1 MNINGNNVD
10 LQTLYKEYKNDHREA
25 NLQAE
30 KPKREYK
37 NGKQGLKNPVKNISR
52 FKLIVY
58 WKNRP
63 NNAVWIPGFDLNK
76 GKNEEYYID
85 EHTSYKKLVYYIT
98 HTNYDKFNTA
108 YIMMNIKDNPNFL
121 EANYNHCVYMNVK
134 NVEKQRYKG
143 EKINILHWKANPKDL
158 KRGEIVDRNKFIN
171 INNCNKIENS
181 YKTSGRSI

>member
-1 MNINGNNVD
+1 MNINGNKID
-10 LQTLYKEYKNDHREA
+10 LQTLYKEFKNDHRQA

-37 NGKQGLKNPVKNISR
+37 NGKQGLKNPPKNISR

-76 GKNEEYYID
+76 
-85 EHTSYKKLVYYIT
+85 
-98 HTNYDKFNTA
+98 
-108 YIMMNIKDNPNFL
+108 DNPNFL
-121 EANYNHCVYMNVK
+121 EANYNYCVYMNVK

-143 EKINILHWKANPKDL
+143 EKINILQWKANPKDL
-158 KRGEIVDRNKFIN
+158 KRGEIVDRKKFIKT
-171 INNCNKIENS
+171 NNWNKIENS
-181 YKTSGRSI
+181 YKTTGRPI